1 LCFSEQIDF
10 MNIAASTFIFI
21 LVSVG
26 MSAVAQVLLKTGM
39 SKGEIGLSLAQQHW
53 TSSVML
59 VATNPWVIGGLV
71 MYFLSAAVWLLVLAR
86 VQLSFAYPFVGLGFI
101 LTMFL
106 GWWLMGD
113 SIGLQR
119 VAGTVLIAVG
129 VVLIARGG

>member
-1 LCFSEQIDF
+1 
-10 MNIAASTFIFI
+10 MNIAASTLILI
-21 LVSVG
+21 LVSVC
-26 MSAVAQVLLKTGM
+26 MSAAAQVMLKTGM
-39 SKGEIGLSLAQQHW
+39 SQGEIGASLAQQRW
-53 TSSVML
+53 ASSIAL
-59 VATNPWVIGGLV
+59 VATNPWVVGGLA

-113 SIGLQR
+113 SIGAQR
-119 VAGTVLIAVG
+119 LIGTLLIAVG